1 MNEGSSAAPVSASS
15 STYML
20 VPILLL
26 FLLLIIAVLRSPN
39 LISPAGIGSA
49 VIVLTPLAL
58 ATYALMAL
66 AIAGRGTV
74 DLSIGPLMGFINVT
88 LVVLSGRGALE
99 SPAAFFLYAIAV
111 GIAYQ
116 LLMALI
122 IVYVRVQPIIVAL
135 SGYLALSGIN
145 LVILPRPGGTAPEW
159 MSSWGLG
166 TTLDSPILV
175 ILVLSTAA
183 WLVFTS
189 TAFYGHLRLMGSDE
203 RAAYTSG
210 VRITIVRL
218 GAHCIAGVFAALA
231 ALTYTALIGSGDPTQ
246 GTTYT
251 LISVTALVLGGT
263 SLAGGRGGVIGS
275 LLGAVNLFLIGYV
288 LATFSFGAVQG
299 FVTDL
304 AYGLILVLS
313 LLLTVAIPWLQ
324 RRITNISPTIIFI
337 VLSILFAGVI
347 LHAKFDYS
355 RPAPV
360 VAAPDVSPAEVS
372 DAPAAPDAAAGSSAA
387 DLAAPDTAA
396 VTAVPD
402 SAPADSGSQAPAG
415 AAFSAAPPPAAPDPV
430 AATGFFFEGVN
441 ASDDVSST
449 LARPIALSLLLAIAL
464 LIVARAMVLQ
474 TRQRRFSPR
483 MVYILISLL
492 VLAAYLVWD
501 NSHMPPS
508 LAVKPVAP
516 PVAAAAAAPMSAPAD
531 AISPADAAT
540 AAPAGTASQ
549 PDAPPPPAKEGT

>member
-88 LVVLSGRGALE
+88 LVVLSGMGALE
-99 SPAAFFLYAIAV
+99 SPVAFFLYAIAV

-360 VAAPDVSPAEVS
+360 VAAPDVPPAEVS
-372 DAPAAPDAAAGSSAA
+372 DAPAVPDAAAASSAA

-415 AAFSAAPPPAAPDPV
+415 AAFGAAPPPAAPDAV
-430 AATGFFFEGVN
+430 AATGFFFEEVN
-441 ASDDVSST
+441 ASDDASST

-508 LAVKPVAP
+508 LAVTPVAP

>member
-1 MNEGSSAAPVSASS
+1 MSESNTEASGGSSS
-15 STYML
+15 STHML

-49 VIVLTPLAL
+49 VIVMAPLAL

-74 DLSIGPLMGFINVT
+74 DLSVGPLMGFINVT
-88 LVVLSGRGALE
+88 LVVLHGAGALE
-99 SPAAFFLYAIAV
+99 SPITFFLYAIFV
-111 GIAYQ
+111 GVAYQ
-116 LLMALI
+116 LLMAFI
-122 IVYVRVQPIIVAL
+122 IIYVRVQPIIVAL

-145 LVILPRPGGTAPEW
+145 LVILPRPGGVAPEW

-166 TTLDSPILV
+166 TTIYSPILV

-183 WLVFTS
+183 WLIFTS

-210 VRITIVRL
+210 VRITIVRI
-218 GAHCIAGVFAALA
+218 GAHCISGVFSALA

-304 AYGLILVLS
+304 AYGVILVLS
-313 LLLTVAIPWLQ
+313 LLLTVAIPWIQ
-324 RRITNISPTIIFI
+324 TRIKNISPTLIFI
-337 VLSILFAGVI
+337 GLSILFAGVI
-347 LHAKFDYS
+347 LHAKYDYAQPS
-355 RPAPV
+355 ALTQEQRSSVVETTPAPDNQASQEAAQV
-360 VAAPDVSPAEVS
+360 PTQAPPVATVSTE
-372 DAPAAPDAAAGSSAA
+372 
-387 DLAAPDTAA
+387 LAASP
-396 VTAVPD
+396 VHP
-402 SAPADSGSQAPAG
+402 AP
-415 AAFSAAPPPAAPDPV
+415 
-430 AATGFFFEGVN
+430 TGFFLEGVVTSGTT
-441 ASDDVSST
+441 ATDSK
-449 LARPIALSLLLAIAL
+449 LAKPIALIILLAVSLLI
-464 LIVARAMVLQ
+464 IARAVVLQ
-474 TRQRRFSPR
+474 TRQRRMSMR
-483 MVYILISLL
+483 MVFVLVTAL
-492 VLAAYLVWD
+492 VLTAYLAWEYTTL
-501 NSHMPPS
+501 PTQT
-508 LAVKPVAP
+508 VAIY
-516 PVAAAAAAPMSAPAD
+516 D
-531 AISPADAAT
+531 QI
-540 AAPAGTASQ
+540 
-549 PDAPPPPAKEGT
+549 KEHV

>member
-1 MNEGSSAAPVSASS
+1 MSESSTEASGGSSS
-15 STYML
+15 STHML

-26 FLLLIIAVLRSPN
+26 IVAVLRSPN

-49 VIVLTPLAL
+49 VIVMAPLAL

-74 DLSIGPLMGFINVT
+74 DLSVGPLMGFINVT
-88 LVVLSGRGALE
+88 LVVLHGAGALE
-99 SPAAFFLYAIAV
+99 SPVTFFLYAIFV

-116 LLMALI
+116 LLMAFI
-122 IVYVRVQPIIVAL
+122 IIYVRVQPIIVAL

-145 LVILPRPGGTAPEW
+145 LVILPRPGGVAPEW

-166 TTLDSPILV
+166 TTIYSPTLV

-183 WLVFTS
+183 WLIFTS

-210 VRITIVRL
+210 VRITIVRV
-218 GAHCIAGVFAALA
+218 GAHCISGVFSALA

-275 LLGAVNLFLIGYV
+275 LLGAMNLFLIGYV

-304 AYGLILVLS
+304 AYGVILVLS
-313 LLLTVAIPWLQ
+313 LLLTVAIPWIQ
-324 RRITNISPTIIFI
+324 GRIKNISPTLIFI

-347 LHAKFDYS
+347 LHAKYDYAQPS
-355 RPAPV
+355 AATLVQQQSSLAVEAAPTTANQASQEAAQVPVEAPV
-360 VAAPDVSPAEVS
+360 VAAVSPVM
-372 DAPAAPDAAAGSSAA
+372 AASPTH
-387 DLAAPDTAA
+387 P
-396 VTAVPD
+396 
-402 SAPADSGSQAPAG
+402 
-415 AAFSAAPPPAAPDPV
+415 
-430 AATGFFFEGVN
+430 AATGFFLEDAVPSGK
-441 ASDDVSST
+441 ASTDGKLAKPIT
-449 LARPIALSLLLAIAL
+449 LIILLAVSLLI
-464 LIVARAMVLQ
+464 IARAVVLQ
-474 TRQRRFSPR
+474 TRQRRMSKR
-483 MVYILISLL
+483 MVFVLVTAL
-492 VLAAYLVWD
+492 VLTAYLAWEYTTFPTQTPAIP
-501 NSHMPPS
+501 NQI
-508 LAVKPVAP
+508 KE
-516 PVAAAAAAPMSAPAD
+516 AA
-531 AISPADAAT
+531 
-540 AAPAGTASQ
+540 
-549 PDAPPPPAKEGT
+549 

>member
-1 MNEGSSAAPVSASS
+1 MSESSTEASGGSSS
-15 STYML
+15 STHML

-49 VIVLTPLAL
+49 VIVMAPLAL

-74 DLSIGPLMGFINVT
+74 DLSVGPLMGFINVT
-88 LVVLSGRGALE
+88 LVVLHGAGALE
-99 SPAAFFLYAIAV
+99 SPVTFFLYAIFV
-111 GIAYQ
+111 GVAYQ
-116 LLMALI
+116 LLMAFI
-122 IVYVRVQPIIVAL
+122 IIYVRVQPIIVAL

-145 LVILPRPGGTAPEW
+145 LVILPRPGGVAPEW

-166 TTLDSPILV
+166 TTIYSPILV

-210 VRITIVRL
+210 VRITIVRI
-218 GAHCIAGVFAALA
+218 GAHCISGVFSALA
-231 ALTYTALIGSGDPTQ
+231 ALTYTALIGSGDPSQ

-304 AYGLILVLS
+304 AYGVILVLS
-313 LLLTVAIPWLQ
+313 LLLTVAIPWIQ
-324 RRITNISPTIIFI
+324 TRIKNISPTLIFI

-347 LHAKFDYS
+347 LHAKYDYAQPS
-355 RPAPV
+355 ASPVAQEQRSSAVETTPAPANLASQEAAQV
-360 VAAPDVSPAEVS
+360 PEQALTVAAVSPV
-372 DAPAAPDAAAGSSAA
+372 
-387 DLAAPDTAA
+387 LAANPTH
-396 VTAVPD
+396 
-402 SAPADSGSQAPAG
+402 PAS
-415 AAFSAAPPPAAPDPV
+415 
-430 AATGFFFEGVN
+430 TGFFLEGVVPSGT
-441 ASDDVSST
+441 AATDSKLAKPIT
-449 LARPIALSLLLAIAL
+449 LIILLAFSLLI
-464 LIVARAMVLQ
+464 IARAVVLQ
-474 TRQRRFSPR
+474 TRQRRMSKR
-483 MVYILISLL
+483 MVFVLVTAL
-492 VLAAYLVWD
+492 VLIAYLAWEYTTL
-501 NSHMPPS
+501 PTQT
-508 LAVKPVAP
+508 
-516 PVAAAAAAPMSAPAD
+516 SAIPD
-531 AISPADAAT
+531 QIKEAT
-540 AAPAGTASQ
+540 
-549 PDAPPPPAKEGT
+549 

>member
-88 LVVLSGRGALE
+88 LVVLSGMGALE
-99 SPAAFFLYAIAV
+99 SPVAFFLYAIAV

-360 VAAPDVSPAEVS
+360 VAAPDVPPAEVS
-372 DAPAAPDAAAGSSAA
+372 DAPAVPDAAAASSAA

-415 AAFSAAPPPAAPDPV
+415 AAFGAAPPPAAPDAV
-430 AATGFFFEGVN
+430 AATGFFFEEVN
-441 ASDDVSST
+441 ASDDASST

-508 LAVKPVAP
+508 LPVTPVAP

-531 AISPADAAT
+531 AVTPADAAT
-540 AAPAGTASQ
+540 AAPADTASQ
-549 PDAPPPPAKEGT
+549 PDAPPPAKEGT

>member
-1 MNEGSSAAPVSASS
+1 MNESSTEASGGSSS

-26 FLLLIIAVLRSPN
+26 FLLLIVAVLRSPN

-49 VIVLTPLAL
+49 VIVMAPLAL

-74 DLSIGPLMGFINVT
+74 DLSVGPLMGFINVT
-88 LVVLSGRGALE
+88 LVVLHGAGALE
-99 SPAAFFLYAIAV
+99 SPITFFLYAIFV
-111 GIAYQ
+111 GVAYQ
-116 LLMALI
+116 LLMAFI
-122 IVYVRVQPIIVAL
+122 IIYVRVQPIIVAL

-145 LVILPRPGGTAPEW
+145 LVILPRPGGVAPEW

-166 TTLDSPILV
+166 TTIYSPILV

-183 WLVFTS
+183 WLIFTS

-210 VRITIVRL
+210 VRITIVRI
-218 GAHCIAGVFAALA
+218 GAHCISGVFSALA

-304 AYGLILVLS
+304 AYGVILVLS
-313 LLLTVAIPWLQ
+313 LLLTVAIPWIQ
-324 RRITNISPTIIFI
+324 TRIKNVSPTLIFI

-347 LHAKFDYS
+347 LHAKYDYAQPS
-355 RPAPV
+355 ALVQEQSSPAVETTASPETQAPQEAVQVPADAPPV
-360 VAAPDVSPAEVS
+360 VVASAVPTASPKNSAQTGFFLEGVV
-372 DAPAAPDAAAGSSAA
+372 PSSAA
-387 DLAAPDTAA
+387 GTDSKLAKPI
-396 VTAVPD
+396 
-402 SAPADSGSQAPAG
+402 
-415 AAFSAAPPPAAPDPV
+415 
-430 AATGFFFEGVN
+430 
-441 ASDDVSST
+441 T
-449 LARPIALSLLLAIAL
+449 LIILMTVSLLI
-464 LIVARAMVLQ
+464 IARAVVLQ
-474 TRQRRFSPR
+474 TRQRRMSIR
-483 MVYILISLL
+483 MVFVLVTAL
-492 VLAAYLVWD
+492 VLSVYLAWEYTTL
-501 NSHMPPS
+501 PTQT
-508 LAVKPVAP
+508 
-516 PVAAAAAAPMSAPAD
+516 SAIPEE
-531 AISPADAAT
+531 I
-540 AAPAGTASQ
+540 
-549 PDAPPPPAKEGT
+549 KESV

>member
-88 LVVLSGRGALE
+88 LVVLSGMGALE
-99 SPAAFFLYAIAV
+99 SPVAFFLYAIAV

-166 TTLDSPILV
+166 TTLDSPSLV

-360 VAAPDVSPAEVS
+360 VAAPDVPPAEVS
-372 DAPAAPDAAAGSSAA
+372 DAPAVPDAAAASSAA
-387 DLAAPDTAA
+387 NLAAPDTAA

-415 AAFSAAPPPAAPDPV
+415 AAFGAAPPPAAPDAV
-430 AATGFFFEGVN
+430 AATGFFFEEVN
-441 ASDDVSST
+441 ASDDASST

-464 LIVARAMVLQ
+464 LIVTRAMVLQ

-508 LAVKPVAP
+508 LAVTPVAP
-516 PVAAAAAAPMSAPAD
+516 PVAAAPAAPMSAPAD

>member
-88 LVVLSGRGALE
+88 LVVLSGMGALE
-99 SPAAFFLYAIAV
+99 SPVAFFLYAIAV

-360 VAAPDVSPAEVS
+360 VAAPDVPPAEVS
-372 DAPAAPDAAAGSSAA
+372 DAPAVPDAAAASSAA

-415 AAFSAAPPPAAPDPV
+415 AAFGAAPPPAAPDAV
-430 AATGFFFEGVN
+430 AAPGFFFEEVN
-441 ASDDVSST
+441 ASDDASST

-508 LAVKPVAP
+508 LPVTPVAP

-531 AISPADAAT
+531 AVTPADAAT
-540 AAPAGTASQ
+540 AAPADTASQ
-549 PDAPPPPAKEGT
+549 PDAPPPAKEGT

>member
-1 MNEGSSAAPVSASS
+1 MNEGSSTAPASASS

-88 LVVLSGRGALE
+88 LVVLSGMGALE
-99 SPAAFFLYAIAV
+99 SPVSFFLYAIAV
-111 GIAYQ
+111 GVAYQ

-251 LISVTALVLGGT
+251 LIAVTALVLGGT

-337 VLSILFAGVI
+337 VLSTLFAGVI

-355 RPAPV
+355 LPAPP
-360 VAAPDVSPAEVS
+360 AAVS
-372 DAPAAPDAAAGSSAA
+372 DA
-387 DLAAPDTAA
+387 
-396 VTAVPD
+396 
-402 SAPADSGSQAPAG
+402 
-415 AAFSAAPPPAAPDPV
+415 AAPPPAAPDAV
-430 AATGFFFEGVN
+430 AATGFFFEEVN
-441 ASDDVSST
+441 ASHDASST
-449 LARPIALSLLLAIAL
+449 LAQPIALSLLLAIAL

-492 VLAAYLVWD
+492 VLAAYLAWD
-501 NSHMPPS
+501 NSHIPPS
-508 LAVKPVAP
+508 LAVTPVSP
-516 PVAAAAAAPMSAPAD
+516 PVPSAPAPAPAPVPID
-531 AISPADAAT
+531 AAMPVDAPAEVPADA
-540 AAPAGTASQ
+540 ASQ
-549 PDAPPPPAKEGT
+549 PDATPPAKEGT

>member
-1 MNEGSSAAPVSASS
+1 MNQGSSTAPASASS

-88 LVVLSGRGALE
+88 LVVLSGMGALE
-99 SPAAFFLYAIAV
+99 SPVSFFLYAIAV
-111 GIAYQ
+111 GVAYQ

-251 LISVTALVLGGT
+251 LIAVTALVLGGT

-324 RRITNISPTIIFI
+324 RRIPNISPTIIFI
-337 VLSILFAGVI
+337 VLSTLFAGVI

-355 RPAPV
+355 RPAPPALV
-360 VAAPDVSPAEVS
+360 SDVAAPDA
-372 DAPAAPDAAAGSSAA
+372 
-387 DLAAPDTAA
+387 L
-396 VTAVPD
+396 
-402 SAPADSGSQAPAG
+402 
-415 AAFSAAPPPAAPDPV
+415 
-430 AATGFFFEGVN
+430 AATGFFFEEVN
-441 ASDDVSST
+441 ASHDASST
-449 LARPIALSLLLAIAL
+449 LAQPIALSLLLAIAL

-492 VLAAYLVWD
+492 VFAAYLAWD

-508 LAVKPVAP
+508 LAVTPVSP
-516 PVAAAAAAPMSAPAD
+516 PVPAAAAPAPASVDAAMPVDAPAEFPAD
-531 AISPADAAT
+531 A
-540 AAPAGTASQ
+540 ASQ
-549 PDAPPPPAKEGT
+549 PDATPPAKEGT

>member
-1 MNEGSSAAPVSASS
+1 MNEGSSTAPASASS

-88 LVVLSGRGALE
+88 LVVLSGMGALE
-99 SPAAFFLYAIAV
+99 SPVSFCLYAIAV
-111 GIAYQ
+111 GVAYQ

-251 LISVTALVLGGT
+251 LIAVTALVLGGT

-337 VLSILFAGVI
+337 VLSTLFAGVI

-355 RPAPV
+355 LPAPP
-360 VAAPDVSPAEVS
+360 AAVS
-372 DAPAAPDAAAGSSAA
+372 DA
-387 DLAAPDTAA
+387 
-396 VTAVPD
+396 
-402 SAPADSGSQAPAG
+402 
-415 AAFSAAPPPAAPDPV
+415 AAPPPAAPDAV
-430 AATGFFFEGVN
+430 AATGFFFEEVN
-441 ASDDVSST
+441 ASHDASST
-449 LARPIALSLLLAIAL
+449 LAQPIALSLLLAIAL

-492 VLAAYLVWD
+492 VLAAYLAWD
-501 NSHMPPS
+501 NSHIPPS
-508 LAVKPVAP
+508 LAVTPVSP
-516 PVAAAAAAPMSAPAD
+516 PVPSAPAPAPAPVPID
-531 AISPADAAT
+531 AAMPVDAPAEVPADA
-540 AAPAGTASQ
+540 ASQ
-549 PDAPPPPAKEGT
+549 PDATPPAKEGT

>member
-1 MNEGSSAAPVSASS
+1 MSESSTEASGGSSS
-15 STYML
+15 STHML

-49 VIVLTPLAL
+49 VIVMAPLAL

-74 DLSIGPLMGFINVT
+74 DLSVGPLMGFINVT
-88 LVVLSGRGALE
+88 LVVLHGAGALE
-99 SPAAFFLYAIAV
+99 SPITFFLYAIFV
-111 GIAYQ
+111 GVAYQ
-116 LLMALI
+116 LLMAFI
-122 IVYVRVQPIIVAL
+122 IIYVRVQPIIVAL

-145 LVILPRPGGTAPEW
+145 LVILPRPGGVAPDW

-166 TTLDSPILV
+166 TTIYSPTLV

-183 WLVFTS
+183 WLIFTS

-210 VRITIVRL
+210 VRITIVRI
-218 GAHCIAGVFAALA
+218 GAHCISGVFSALA

-304 AYGLILVLS
+304 AYGVILVLS
-313 LLLTVAIPWLQ
+313 LLLTVAIPWIQ
-324 RRITNISPTIIFI
+324 TRIKNISPTLIFI
-337 VLSILFAGVI
+337 ALSILFAGVI
-347 LHAKFDYS
+347 LHAKYDYAQS
-355 RPAPV
+355 SASPVAQERSSSAVETTPAPENQASQK
-360 VAAPDVSPAEVS
+360 AAQVPAE
-372 DAPAAPDAAAGSSAA
+372 APAVAGVPPVHTASPKIPAP
-387 DLAAPDTAA
+387 
-396 VTAVPD
+396 
-402 SAPADSGSQAPAG
+402 
-415 AAFSAAPPPAAPDPV
+415 
-430 AATGFFFEGVN
+430 TGFFLEGV
-441 ASDDVSST
+441 VSSGT
-449 LARPIALSLLLAIAL
+449 GATDSKLAKPIALIILLALSLLI
-464 LIVARAMVLQ
+464 IARAVVLQ
-474 TRQRRFSPR
+474 TRQRRMSRR
-483 MVYILISLL
+483 MVFVLVTALILS
-492 VLAAYLVWD
+492 AYLAWEYTTLPTQTSAIPD
-501 NSHMPPS
+501 QI
-508 LAVKPVAP
+508 KE
-516 PVAAAAAAPMSAPAD
+516 AA
-531 AISPADAAT
+531 
-540 AAPAGTASQ
+540 
-549 PDAPPPPAKEGT
+549 